1 MYYNVKKMCIKSSPM
16 RGGTAYSI
24 LFKESRYTILDTF
37 EEVSPATT

>member
-1 MYYNVKKMCIKSSPM
+1 MCEIIVFTALPM